1 MLECD
6 MDNDIHY
13 KEGEKKKKNQIRIM
27 RERQSWAPRPRGQM
41 RIALSK
47 QPRAPLWLPNKQ
59 NI

>member
-1 MLECD
+1 

-13 KEGEKKKKNQIRIM
+13 KEGEKKKNQIRIM

-47 QPRAPLWLPNKQ
+47 QPRAPL
-59 NI
+59 